1 MKSLSYSYRDR
12 RVRKRDFRR
21 LWIIR
26 INAGARQNGMSYNQ
40 MMHGLKLAE
49 VELDRKVLADI
60 AVSDPKAFAVLA
72 DTAKAALAAAG

>member
-1 MKSLSYSYRDR
+1 
-12 RVRKRDFRR
+12 
-21 LWIIR
+21 
-26 INAGARQNGMSYNQ
+26 

-60 AVSDPKAFAVLA
+60 AVADPKAFAVLA